1 MITRLE
7 IQHLTSPAM
16 VYSGIKQVSKF
27 WAVILCYNLCIVK
40 SRSGHTFNAAGI
52 KSAQPKKK
60 LAGSVFE
67 LDITQIES
75 FASSARTSLGVV
87 WLPL

>member
-1 MITRLE
+1 
-7 IQHLTSPAM
+7 M
-16 VYSGIKQVSKF
+16 VYSGIKQVSKL
-27 WAVILCYNLCIVK
+27 WAVKLCYNLCIVK

-52 KSAQPKKK
+52 KSATPPKKK

-67 LDITQIES
+67 LDITQIEF